1 MYYIFKMKLSN
12 FQAEIII
19 NQVKSFSLAA
29 NAGVIVLIL
38 L

>member
-1 MYYIFKMKLSN
+1 MYYIFKVKLSN

-19 NQVKSFSLAA
+19 NQVKSFRLVV
-29 NAGVIVLIL
+29 NIGVMVLIL